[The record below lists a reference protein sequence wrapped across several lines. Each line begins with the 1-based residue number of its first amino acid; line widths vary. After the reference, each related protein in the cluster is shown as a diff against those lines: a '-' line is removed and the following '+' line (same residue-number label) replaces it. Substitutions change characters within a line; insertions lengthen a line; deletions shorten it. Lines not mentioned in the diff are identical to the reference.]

1 MSQYLVQQIN
11 ETSNIRVLLNPVITE
26 ANDENKLE
34 NITIKNTKT
43 GEQQDVLFAGSLIYI
58 GIGSTTTQIVY
69 IE

>member
-43 GEQQDVLFAGSLIYI
+43 GEQQDVLFEGSIVYI